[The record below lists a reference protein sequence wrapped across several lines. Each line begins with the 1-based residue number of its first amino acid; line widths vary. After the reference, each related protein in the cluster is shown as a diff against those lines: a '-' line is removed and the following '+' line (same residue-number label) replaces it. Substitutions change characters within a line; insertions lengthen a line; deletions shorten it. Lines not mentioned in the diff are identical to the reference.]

1 MEPNHVIEKYV
12 NGVLVETTPLPQEQ
26 ATDELIAAKEAELLK
41 MYQDL
46 EDLKASQS

>member
-1 MEPNHVIEKYV
+1 MEPENVIEKYV
-12 NGVLVETTPLPQEQ
+12 DGVLVETIPLPAEPI
-26 ATDELIAAKEAELLK
+26 TDELIAAKEAELLK